1 MEDHVYKVIQ
11 LAGSSA
17 VSAEGAIQNAI
28 ARASKTLEN
37 LRWFEV
43 LETRG
48 NIEDGKI
55 AHYQVMLKIGFSLED
70 LPAD

>member
-17 VSAEGAIQNAI
+17 VSAEDAIQNAI

>member
-1 MEDHVYKVIQ
+1 MEDHVYKIIH

-17 VSAEGAIQNAI
+17 VSAEDAIQNAI
-28 ARASKTLEN
+28 TRASKTLEN